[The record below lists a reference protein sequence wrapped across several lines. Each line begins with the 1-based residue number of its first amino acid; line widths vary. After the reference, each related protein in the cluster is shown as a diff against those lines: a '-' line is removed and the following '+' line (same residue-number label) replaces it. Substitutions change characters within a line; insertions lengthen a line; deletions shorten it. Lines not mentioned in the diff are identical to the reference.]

1 MLVYQ
6 RVLFVDVISLD
17 DDDDGDDDDDD
28 DDEEEEEKEEED
40 HIAILSNRAEWTC
53 WTQMA
58 LQGRVMYIYNKS
70 ICKIVLENTMMWNEV
85 WFRKASDLVAWTKRY
100 FISWSSTCPAAASS
114 RAKNNWVESEV
125 HQHVYTG
132 NIYHISTIFSTSL
145 TLLSAKKVRASIR

>member
-17 DDDDGDDDDDD
+17 DDD
-28 DDEEEEEKEEED
+28 EEEEQEEED
-40 HIAILSNRAEWTC
+40 HITILSNRTEWTC

-70 ICKIVLENTMMWNEV
+70 ISKIVMENTMMWNEV

-100 FISWSSTCPAAASS
+100 FISWSSTCPAAQSQIVASS
-114 RAKNNWVESEV
+114 RAKKNNWVES
-125 HQHVYTG
+125 
-132 NIYHISTIFSTSL
+132 SL
-145 TLLSAKKVRASIR
+145 TLPSAKKVRASIR